1 MLQVTAPVLLVQLV
15 SRVSRGHCDFL
26 YSLTHVAAMQSL
38 FAIFMGRS
46 KLKHHK
52 ADSMTVAEEEQR
64 VVSVITNL
72 LTVHVFWWHGR
83 LAWCGCNRVWGLLA
97 MLHS

>member
-1 MLQVTAPVLLVQLV
+1 
-15 SRVSRGHCDFL
+15 
-26 YSLTHVAAMQSL
+26 
-38 FAIFMGRS
+38 MGRS

-72 LTVHVFWWHGR
+72 LTVHVFCCHGKSAR
-83 LAWCGCNRVWGLLA
+83 PSCVRDLLA
-97 MLHS
+97 MLHSRHDTPNCCRTWAEGRGGTAWLPSLWSRSLRRSTASWKSTR

>member
-1 MLQVTAPVLLVQLV
+1 
-15 SRVSRGHCDFL
+15 
-26 YSLTHVAAMQSL
+26 
-38 FAIFMGRS
+38 MGRS

-72 LTVHVFWWHGR
+72 LTVHVFCC
-83 LAWCGCNRVWGLLA
+83 LANRHVLA
-97 MLHS
+97 A

>member
-1 MLQVTAPVLLVQLV
+1 
-15 SRVSRGHCDFL
+15 
-26 YSLTHVAAMQSL
+26 MQSL

-72 LTVHVFWWHGR
+72 LTVHVFCCQIGK
-83 LAWCGCNRVWGLLA
+83 LACPGCMRVWDLLA